1 MNTASFNKE
10 RSKAILLLAATAV
23 LWSLGGLLIKLVD
36 AVPLAI
42 SGVRSTIAFIILL
55 AVIRKPKFNWSV
67 AQLGAALAYTAT
79 TMLFVTATKTTTA
92 ANAILLQFTAP
103 VYVAI
108 LGMWFLKEKV
118 RLTDWVTIFI
128 VIGGMGLFFLDSLST
143 KGFWGNICGAA
154 SGVSFAFFTVFMR
167 MQKDGSPME
176 SVLLGN
182 LFTAIIGLPF
192 LSQSVPSPSG
202 WTYLVILGVV
212 QLGIPYV
219 LYSIAIKNA
228 TALEAILVPVLEPI
242 LNPVWVLLA
251 IGEVPSTLTLLGGA
265 VVLMTVTLRCVSAVI
280 PLNMFLKNKVER

>member
-55 AVIRKPKFNWSV
+55 AVIRKPKLNWSV

-108 LGMWFLKEKV
+108 LGTWFLKEKA
-118 RLTDWVTIFI
+118 RLIDWVTIFI

-154 SGVSFAFFTVFMR
+154 SGISFAFFTVFMR

-202 WTYLVILGVV
+202 WIYLVILGVV

-265 VVLMTVTLRCVSAVI
+265 VVLMTVTLRCVYTII
-280 PLNMFLKNKVER
+280 PINMVLKNKIEK